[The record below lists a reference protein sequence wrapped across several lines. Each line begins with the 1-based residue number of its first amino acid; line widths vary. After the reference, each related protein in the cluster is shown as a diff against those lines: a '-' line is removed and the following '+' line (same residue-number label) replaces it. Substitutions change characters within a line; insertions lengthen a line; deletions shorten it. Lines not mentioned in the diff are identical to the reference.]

1 MPMPCPGACISFAPA
16 NPRHASFTATMS
28 PRLSSRGCLAG
39 SSAAAATNKDAK
51 ATAKV
56 TQIAFP
62 EAINGVVYASGV
74 YAPRGS
80 NPIANQSDGI
90 FADSLASE
98 LITPA
103 GDPTNGYAA
112 NCQVAIAL

>member
-1 MPMPCPGACISFAPA
+1 MKPWVLSARPAPPWGLA
-16 NPRHASFTATMS
+16 AAGDVSFTTIYPGWYQGRATHIHTEVTIGGV
-28 PRLSSRGCLAG
+28 SR
-39 SSAAAATNKDAK
+39 
-51 ATAKV
+51 KV

-62 EAINGVVYASGV
+62 EAINGAVYASGV

-103 GDPTNGYAA
+103 GDPINGYAA